1 MPSEVAKEPVME
13 AVSLPTTGRSE
24 LPIVLVVPT
33 PAGVTQPDEAP
44 LRQAEVVAAM
54 TGGPWPDAT
63 VAAPEVAARPAPL
76 AAQMI
81 ALDMGWTEGDTT
93 EGFPGI
99 VVVVERTSGG
109 HPWPW
114 HREAA
119 TRPCGVSLCS
129 SG

>member
-1 MPSEVAKEPVME
+1 MK
-13 AVSLPTTGRSE
+13 AVPLPTTGRSE

-76 AAQMI
+76 AAQMM
-81 ALDMGWTEGDTT
+81 ALDMGRTEEDTAD
-93 EGFPGI
+93 GSLGI
-99 VVVVERTSGG
+99 VAVVEGTSRGSPLALTSGG
-109 HPWPW
+109 SHSPMRGEP
-114 HREAA
+114 
-119 TRPCGVSLCS
+119 LL
-129 SG
+129 